1 MVVNAER
8 EPEQV
13 PVAVALNRVQR
24 DIGAIS
30 KDRRATGGQT
40 FAFRGIED
48 VMNALHPIL
57 VEHGVLIVP
66 DADDAVWEFHERVSS
81 AGNKS
86 VNTQVRQ
93 RVAYKLVGPMGD
105 HIEAASMG
113 EGSDFSDKATN
124 KSTSSA
130 LKYLL
135 TTLFSIPTQDM
146 EDSDR
151 DSTPT
156 QVGREEV
163 TPENDR
169 HFERREGLR
178 STIAGLPDDVQQR
191 VVTWMREHE
200 VSLRYACTKAVLDR
214 VERQIT
220 AASSVIDEP
229 SDVVKHDSVT
239 SDV

>member
-1 MVVNAER
+1 MNAER

-30 KDRRATGGQT
+30 KDRRTDSRGGGQA

-66 DADDAVWEFHERVSS
+66 VAQSAEWTFHERVSS
-81 AGNKS
+81 AGNRG
-86 VNTQVRQ
+86 VTTQVRQ
-93 RVAYKLVGPMGD
+93 LVAYKLVGPMGD
-105 HIEAASMG
+105 SIDAASMG

-135 TTLFSIPTQDM
+135 TTLFSIPTADM

-151 DSTPT
+151 DSVPT
-156 QVGREEV
+156 EVGREPV

-169 HFERREGLR
+169 HYERREALR
-178 STIAGLPDDVQQR
+178 DVVAGLPDDVQS
-191 VVTWMREHE
+191 VVVEWMREHE

-214 VERQIT
+214 VEAQIKRAST
-220 AASSVIDEP
+220 AVDEP
-229 SDVVKHDSVT
+229 SSDDT
-239 SDV
+239 STVE